1 MLKSQ
6 LFKNILVAILFAAAI
21 FIHKVVHQPYG
32 IVVIGI
38 LLATIAFNFIK
49 NEKAAKRLF
58 SFGISTSTIIL
69 LIAFLFY
76 NYAKS
81 QRPIFTKSFPTKFE
95 ETSFETALA
104 KAKKE
109 NKKVFIDFYAS
120 WCPPCLA
127 FAKNILTDTIVG
139 ENMNKAFVN
148 VKYDA
153 ENGEGKEVA
162 IKYNV
167 KAYPALMV
175 LDAAGNILEVLADE
189 NVPSKEDMIAT
200 ANKYFNK

>member
-1 MLKSQ
+1 MKKSKI
-6 LFKNILVAILFAAAI
+6 FKNIFIALLLAVAI

-32 IVVIGI
+32 IVAIGI
-38 LLATIAFNFIK
+38 LLATITFNFIK
-49 NEKAAKRLF
+49 NEKSANGLF

-69 LIAFLFY
+69 IIAFLFY

-81 QRPIFTKSFPTKFE
+81 QRPIFTKAFPTKFE
-95 ETSFETALA
+95 ETNFETALA

-127 FAKNILTDTIVG
+127 FASNILTDTLVG

-153 ENGEGKEVA
+153 ENGEGKIVA
-162 IKYNV
+162 KKYNI

-175 LDAAGNILEVLADE
+175 LDAEGNVLEVLADE
-189 NVPSKEDMIAT
+189 NVPSKEEMIGT
-200 ANKYFNK
+200 AKKYLGK

>member
-1 MLKSQ
+1 MLKSNII
-6 LFKNILVAILFAAAI
+6 KNVLIAILFAAAI
-21 FIHKVVHQPYG
+21 FIHKVVNQPYG
-32 IVVIGI
+32 IVAIGI
-38 LLATIAFNFIK
+38 LLVTIGFNFIK
-49 NEKAAKRLF
+49 NKKSANGLF

-69 LIAFLFY
+69 IIAFLFY

-81 QRPIFTKSFPTKFE
+81 QRPIFAKQFPTKFE
-95 ETSFETALA
+95 ETSFETVLA

-127 FAKNILTDTIVG
+127 FANNILTDTLVG

-153 ENGEGKEVA
+153 ENGEGKIIA
-162 IKYNV
+162 KKYNV
-167 KAYPALMV
+167 KAYPALLV
-175 LDAAGNILEVLADE
+175 LDADGNVLEVLANE
-189 NVPSKEDMIAT
+189 NVPSKEEMIGT
-200 ANKYFNK
+200 AKKYFGK